1 MTREETRRRGRL
13 GDLRKLFR
21 HRYGI
26 VMPDADDAREDLREL
41 LLVASMAYN
50 PERAMLAEIAQWA
63 PWLMNGKELT
73 QEAVQ
78 LIDDVNRTPPYL
90 RKPKARLLG
99 NRLRLTDYERTTLG
113 IRTIRPFDMTDEQ
126 LVERRKAKD
135 RERKWHKSR
144 GAGKKPRDAWL
155 ANRLTRLKPW
165 EKLKPPISRRTWER
179 RRAKAK
185 AMSQVRVARVSAIK
199 FNTGAEGLASLES
212 QRRAKSRRSVAVR
225 KGASERKAARG

>member
-41 LLVASMAYN
+41 LLVASTAYN

-99 NRLRLTDYERTTLG
+99 NTLRLTDYERTTLG
-113 IRTIRPFDMTDEQ
+113 IRTIRPFDVTDEQ
-126 LVERRKAKD
+126 LVERRKAND
-135 RERKWHKSR
+135 NARKWQKSR
-144 GAGKKPRDAWL
+144 EAGKKPRDAWL
-155 ANRLTRLKPW
+155 ANRWSRLRPW
-165 EKLKPPISRRTWER
+165 EKQKPPISRATWYR
-179 RRAKAK
+179 RRAD
-185 AMSQVRVARVSAIK
+185 QVRQVRETGVSAVK
-199 FNTGAEGLASLES
+199 FNTGAEGLVSVES
-212 QRRAKSRRSVAVR
+212 QRRGKSRRSVAVR
-225 KGASERKAARG
+225 KRASERKAARG